1 MPKMIT
7 QLEIQTIFQPLLKE
21 KGQVFQKSR
30 NVFARKAKEGEH
42 IVTITGDG
50 VETQNTASKDDYIV
64 MNQTEASEQYI
75 MSKKKFRNRY
85 NYICRAEGSFNS
97 YASKGRVVGVELTEH
112 LMQQLGLSHPF
123 HFQATWGQ
131 EMIAKEGDYI
141 VSPTDGTEIYRIARK
156 EFFETYR
163 AV

>member
-7 QLEIQTIFQPLLKE
+7 QAEIQAMFQPLLNE
-21 KGQVFQKSR
+21 KGQIFQKSK
-30 NVFARKAKEGEH
+30 NVFARKAKEGERV
-42 IVTITGDG
+42 VTITGDG
-50 VETQNTASKDDYIV
+50 IETKNTASKGDYIV

-75 MSKKKFRNRY
+75 MSKKKFSNRY
-85 NYICRAEGSFNS
+85 DYICRAKGSFNC
-97 YASKGRVVGVELTEH
+97 YASKGRIVGVALTPEL
-112 LMQQLGLSHPF
+112 MSQLNLSNPF
-123 HFQATWGQ
+123 YFQAPWGQ
-131 EMIAKEGDYI
+131 EMVAKEGDYL

>member
-1 MPKMIT
+1 MIT
-7 QLEIQTIFQPLLKE
+7 QLEIQAIFQPLLKE
-21 KGQVFQKSR
+21 KGQIFQKSR

-50 VETQNTASKDDYIV
+50 VETQNVASKNDYIV

-75 MSKKKFRNRY
+75 MSKKKFKNRY
-85 NYICRAEGSFNS
+85 QYLCRAKGSFNT
-97 YASKGRVVGVELTEH
+97 YTSKGKIVGIELTKN
-112 LMQQLGLSHPF
+112 LMQQLNLNNSF
-123 HFQATWGQ
+123 YFQAPWGQ
-131 EMIAKEGDYI
+131 GMIAKEGDYI